1 MIGIKQL
8 RNNIK
13 TLNEIEEKTKIHKNN
28 KSKPKNKEIL
38 FFPLMDI
45 KNKFKISKI
54 FDEKNSAKLLEE
66 KDKYL
71 EEVEL
76 DDKLPEGSPTYKIT
90 KIDPLNITFGI

>member
-28 KSKPKNKEIL
+28 KSKPKNKEFL

-54 FDEKNSAKLLEE
+54 FDGKTLQSFSKKKTNIQKKLNQMIDYQ
-66 KDKYL
+66 K
-71 EEVEL
+71 EVQL
-76 DDKLPEGSPTYKIT
+76 IK
-90 KIDPLNITFGI
+90 